1 MLEREPDPDPLSP
14 EPPSTLA
21 GAESAKL
28 QTRAFSDALFVP
40 DYSFEKANAHLRAS
54 VRTLVRFEVVFSR
67 FLSLF
72 FPTLLIARRV

>member
-21 GAESAKL
+21 GVESAKF
-28 QTRAFSDALFVP
+28 QARAFSDALFVP
-40 DYSFEKANAHLRAS
+40 SYSFETADAHIRAS
-54 VRTLVRFEVVFSR
+54 VRTLVKFEVVFSR

-72 FPTLLIARRV
+72 FPILLIARRV